1 MKTLVQFINEAK
13 TISKKDFDT
22 AVAEYN
28 SICDYWHDP
37 VRKFDKVSSSDSK
50 RKQKMKNI
58 IKTYLAQEQ
67 MDQNE
72 FWDSNKWGCFS

>member
-13 TISKKDFDT
+13 TISKEDFEV

-58 IKTYLAQEQ
+58 IKTYLTQEN

>member
-1 MKTLVQFINEAK
+1 MKTLTQFINEAK
-13 TISKKDFDT
+13 TISKKDFDM
-22 AVAEYN
+22 AVSEYN

-37 VRKFDKVSSSDSK
+37 VRKFDKISSSDSK

-58 IKTYLAQEQ
+58 IKTYLTQEN

>member
-1 MKTLVQFINEAK
+1 MKTLVQFINEDK
-13 TISKKDFDT
+13 TISKKDFDA

-28 SICDYWHDP
+28 SICDYWHTP
-37 VRKFDKVSSSDSK
+37 VRMSDKITSYDSK

-58 IKTYLAQEQ
+58 IKTYLTQEK

-72 FWDSNKWGCFS
+72 FWNSNKWGCFS

>member
-13 TISKKDFDT
+13 TISKEDFEV

-37 VRKFDKVSSSDSK
+37 VRKFDKVSASDSK

-58 IKTYLAQEQ
+58 IKTYLTQEN